1 MLQNLQP
8 KQPEIELTILALNS
22 ILNSANFIGSPQLS
36 TFLSYVVN
44 ETLEGRAAKLKAY
57 SIATLALG
65 KPDSFDPIYDATVRV
80 VAGRV
85 RAALELY
92 YLKLTNNVDV
102 TIELFPGSYV
112 PHFGTRAII
121 LPEKA
126 NTSNLEHKV
135 VIRPT
140 KYSNA
145 QRSSIKLN
153 SQAAHR
159 LLVLEDSN
167 DIRPL
172 LARIGHEAG
181 FTVFETADA
190 NEFWLAFRS
199 FKPTHIFLDMVLP
212 SADGLEIMRELGR
225 LSATC
230 KITLISGVD
239 PRVLKTAE
247 SLGREI
253 GLNITGAISKP
264 FDIEKLSAELIE
276 LKSQGDQFQHQEL
289 LDAINSS
296 ELTLHYQPKLTWDQN
311 GKSHTTGVEGLVRWN
326 HPKRGTL
333 LPEVILPA
341 FDQAGLMVQL
351 NNKIIQTAMTQLAAL
366 NKQFPD
372 IHMSVNLPAQ
382 ALVDPNFPEQLAAQ
396 MDDAGIPR
404 ERLMLEI
411 NEDIASDS
419 ASGSTDAIIHLAL
432 KGFCLSMDDFGTGHF
447 SLLKLLRMP
456 FSELKLDRYIVG
468 ECRTSDDARIIVQ
481 TIIGLAKNLKLHPC
495 AVGIDDQETLNLL
508 RSLGCDLV
516 QGNFFSPP
524 VKSEEL
530 HNVMTSLNNKQW

>member
-1 MLQNLQP
+1 MLQILQY
-8 KQPEIELTILALNS
+8 KQPQIELATSALNA
-22 ILNSANFIGSPQLS
+22 ILRSSNFVGSPQLS
-36 TFLSYVVN
+36 AFLHYVVT
-44 ETLEGRAAKLKAY
+44 ETMEGRASKLKAY
-57 SIATLALG
+57 SIATQALG
-65 KPDSFDPIYDATVRV
+65 KPDSFDPVYDATVRV

-92 YLKLTNNVDV
+92 YSRNPNSIDLV
-102 TIELFPGSYV
+102 IELLPGSYI
-112 PHFGTRAII
+112 PHFGTRTATS
-121 LPEKA
+121 EKEA
-126 NTSNLEHKV
+126 HTSSTETKV
-135 VIRPT
+135 VIRPP
-140 KYSNA
+140 KYNNPHISTANP
-145 QRSSIKLN
+145 N
-153 SQAAHR
+153 FQATHR

-172 LARIGHEAG
+172 LARVGQEAG

-247 SLGREI
+247 GLGRQI

-264 FDIEKLSAELIE
+264 FDIEKLSAELIA
-276 LKSQGDQFQHQEL
+276 LKSHGDQFSNDDL
-289 LDAINSS
+289 LGALNAS
-296 ELTLHYQPKLTWDQN
+296 ELTLHYQPKLTWDES

-333 LPEVILPA
+333 LPELILPA

-351 NNKIIQTAMTQLAAL
+351 NNKIIQIAISQLTNLRKHFPEMHISINLSGQAL
-366 NKQFPD
+366 LDQSFPD
-372 IHMSVNLPAQ
+372 
-382 ALVDPNFPEQLAAQ
+382 QLAAQ
-396 MDDAGIPR
+396 MDDVNIPR
-404 ERLMLEI
+404 QQLMLEI
-411 NEDIASDS
+411 NESIASNTELG
-419 ASGSTDAIIHLAL
+419 ATDAIIHLAL
-432 KGFCLSMDDFGTGHF
+432 KGFCLSMDDFGSGHF

-468 ECRTSDDARIIVQ
+468 ECQTSSDARVIVQ
-481 TIIGLAKNLKLHPC
+481 TIIGLAKNLKFRPC
-495 AVGIDDQETLNLL
+495 AVGIDDQETFELI

-524 VKSEEL
+524 VHSEKL
-530 HNVMTSLNNKQW
+530 YDVINSLNSRQW

>member
-1 MLQNLQP
+1 MAQILQY
-8 KQPEIELTILALNS
+8 KQPEIELAVSALNAILAS
-22 ILNSANFIGSPQLS
+22 PNFVGSPQLS
-36 TFLSYVVN
+36 AFLHYVVT
-44 ETLEGRAAKLKAY
+44 ETMEGRASKLKAY
-57 SIATLALG
+57 SIATQALG
-65 KPDSFDPIYDATVRV
+65 KPDSFDPVYDATVRV

-85 RAALELY
+85 RVALELY
-92 YLKLTNNVDV
+92 YSRHPNSVDV
-102 TIELFPGSYV
+102 VIELLPGSYI
-112 PHFGTRAII
+112 PHFGTRAATS
-121 LPEKA
+121 EKKA
-126 NTSNLEHKV
+126 DVFSNETSV

-140 KYSNA
+140 KYNNA
-145 QRSSIKLN
+145 HISTATPN
-153 SQAAHR
+153 FQAAHR

-172 LARIGHEAG
+172 LARVGHEAG

-247 SLGREI
+247 GLGRQI

-264 FDIEKLSAELIE
+264 FDVEKLSAELIE
-276 LKSQGDQFQHQEL
+276 LKSPGDQFSNDDL
-289 LDAINSS
+289 LNALNAS
-296 ELTLHYQPKLTWDQN
+296 ELTLHYQPKLTWDES
-311 GKSHTTGVEGLVRWN
+311 GKSHTAGVEGLVRWN

-333 LPEVILPA
+333 LPDLILPA

-351 NNKIIQTAMTQLAAL
+351 NTKIIQIATIQLADL
-366 NKQFPD
+366 HKHFPEMH
-372 IHMSVNLPAQ
+372 ISINLSAQ
-382 ALVDPNFPEQLAAQ
+382 ALIDQNFPDQLAEQ
-396 MDDAGIPR
+396 MDDARIPR
-404 ERLMLEI
+404 QKLMLEI
-411 NEDIASDS
+411 NEDIASNTELG
-419 ASGSTDAIIHLAL
+419 AIDAIIHLAL
-432 KGFCLSMDDFGTGHF
+432 KGFCLSMDDFGSGHF

-468 ECRTSDDARIIVQ
+468 ECQTSSDAKIIVQ
-481 TIIGLAKNLKLHPC
+481 TIIGLAKNLRLRPC
-495 AVGIDDQETLNLL
+495 AVGIDDQETFQLL

-524 VKSEEL
+524 VRSEEL
-530 HNVMTSLNNKQW
+530 YNVVSSLNNKQW